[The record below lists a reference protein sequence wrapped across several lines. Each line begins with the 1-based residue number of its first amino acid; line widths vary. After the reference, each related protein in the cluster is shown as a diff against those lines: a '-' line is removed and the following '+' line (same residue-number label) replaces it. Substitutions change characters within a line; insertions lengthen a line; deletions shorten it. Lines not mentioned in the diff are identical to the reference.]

1 MCRDV
6 GKCWAIVCEFSV
18 GRESRGH
25 ALEVESTYVDVGI
38 RPFDKQ
44 FAEPLAGSQPVNSG
58 ISCLPDFVPQPPMNL
73 DKDEFGGDCEG

>member
-25 ALEVESTYVDVGI
+25 ALEGESTYVDVGI

-44 FAEPLAGSQPVNSG
+44 FAGIATGEFGDILSSGFCSTGSG
-58 ISCLPDFVPQPPMNL
+58 LPPMNL